1 VRLFRVLPLKS
12 HLQKLIYTALDQL
25 ELNDSV
31 IPSSTNIQIEKTRD
45 EGHGNFASNIAMV
58 LAKSVDKNPCDLA
71 NNIVEH
77 IPKSDLIYKV
87 EVADPGFINFFLD
100 QNAYLNIVKEIIS
113 RQETYGHTEY
123 GQNESILIEFV
134 SANPTGPL
142 HVGHGRGAAYGAAV
156 ANLLNAVG
164 YRVDKEYYVNDAG
177 RQMDIL
183 ALSIWLRYLQLC
195 NIKLIYPEQAYQ
207 GKYINSI
214 ANNLFSEHG
223 DYLKSEVN
231 LPPLETESNV
241 ETYLDELIN
250 LAKTQLGNDNY
261 ELIFNTGLN
270 EILKEIRTDLE
281 EFGVTYDKW
290 IFEKSMIIND
300 QINACITKL
309 KNNNYI
315 YEKDGAQW
323 FNSSKLGD
331 EKDRVV
337 VRDNGQTT
345 YFASDIAYHNSKIER
360 GYSKIID
367 IWGADHHG
375 YIARVKAALEALS
388 HDSEKLVILLVQFV
402 SLYRGN
408 EKLQMSTRSGQYI
421 TLKELLQEVGKDAT
435 RFFYIMRK
443 SEQHLDFDLELAKS
457 ESIENPVYYIQYAHA
472 RICSVLIQLIDKGFH
487 YDPDQTMGDLTL
499 LTDVHEKAIMT
510 RLTQYSEILHTAA
523 VNYEPHQL
531 GYFLRNL
538 ANDFHTYY
546 NACQFLVDDNELR
559 NARVTLIYATRQII
573 RNGLELLGVSAPES
587 M

>member
-58 LAKSVDKNPCDLA
+58 LAKSVDNNPRDLA

-77 IPKSDLIYKV
+77 IPKSYLIYKV
-87 EVADPGFINFFLD
+87 EVAGPGFINFFLD

-207 GKYINSI
+207 GEYINSI

-231 LPPLETESNV
+231 LPPLETESNI

-250 LAKTQLGNDNY
+250 LAKTQLGSDNY

-270 EILKEIRTDLE
+270 KILKEIRTDLE

-408 EKLQMSTRSGQYI
+408 KKLQMSTRSGQYI
-421 TLKELLQEVGKDAT
+421 TLKELMQEVGKDAT

-499 LTDVHEKAIMT
+499 LTDIHEKAIMT
-510 RLTQYSEILHTAA
+510 RLAQYPEILHTAA

-531 GYFLRNL
+531 GYFLRDL

-546 NACQFLVDDNELR
+546 NARQFLVDNNELR